1 MKQLQTR
8 NFLRKF
14 VYIMFDAS
22 VGFSSYIL
30 EVVELLDSSSEDE
43 EQIRALTL
51 MVSEPQSDNRK

>member
-1 MKQLQTR
+1 
-8 NFLRKF
+8 
-14 VYIMFDAS
+14 MFDAP
-22 VGFSSYIL
+22 VGFSSYVL